1 MGKIFSQ
8 INKKW
13 IAGILAALGIGGAGY
28 GTANLG
34 AVISSGDYQIVSGVR
49 GYITKT
55 DPTVLPPDILVSGS
69 QNVIINDQER
79 VESRAGYELSG
90 QASTSAQ
97 AVEAAPEWLHSEANT
112 TASAEY
118 LLRQV
123 GGILQFSTSTAFL
136 DLFEQG
142 TTTKP
147 IRFTTAWSATELM
160 DVLLFV
166 NASSTL
172 FEWSGGLGSVSATT
186 SNTIVLN
193 EVIGESRFF
202 LGGTRQLR
210 GRNTGVGFTT
220 YTYTGIS
227 GSTFTGISPD
237 PSNTFDAN
245 AVVVQAIRS
254 NVNTPSPN
262 FVSDTIKTLNNQV
275 WMGSE
280 NSRRVYVS
288 KDTSYTDFTFSSPRV
303 PGEGAL
309 LTLDDT
315 TIGFESPDDEKML
328 VFSGKDRIY
337 QVTFEVSPG
346 SAADREVPRVR
357 PLLVSSGQGALSQ
370 ELIGKIKQAIVWVS
384 NNKEL
389 VELGQVEN
397 LPSSQ
402 AVAISDPIK
411 PDFAN
416 AAFTNG
422 EIEFWRN
429 NIFITAAD
437 IGETAVGICGF
448 IVWPLPV

>member
-97 AVEAAPEWLHSEANT
+97 AVLSDFVWKHSGATSTAP
-112 TASAEY
+112 AEY

-123 GGILQFSTSTAFL
+123 GGTLQFSTSTAFL

-142 TTTKP
+142 TTIKP

-193 EVIGESRFF
+193 EIIGESRFF
-202 LGGTRQLR
+202 LAGTRQLR
-210 GRNTGVGFTT
+210 VRNTSGGFTT
-220 YTYTGIS
+220 YTYTGTS
-227 GSTFTGISPD
+227 GNSTFTGVTPD
-237 PSNTFDAN
+237 PSNDFDE
-245 AVVVQAIRS
+245 
-254 NVNTPSPN
+254 
-262 FVSDTIKTLNNQV
+262 D
-275 WMGSE
+275 
-280 NSRRVYVS
+280 
-288 KDTSYTDFTFSSPRV
+288 
-303 PGEGAL
+303 
-309 LTLDDT
+309 
-315 TIGFESPDDEKML
+315 
-328 VFSGKDRIY
+328 
-337 QVTFEVSPG
+337 
-346 SAADREVPRVR
+346 
-357 PLLVSSGQGALSQ
+357 
-370 ELIGKIKQAIVWVS
+370 
-384 NNKEL
+384 
-389 VELGQVEN
+389 
-397 LPSSQ
+397 
-402 AVAISDPIK
+402 
-411 PDFAN
+411 
-416 AAFTNG
+416 
-422 EIEFWRN
+422 
-429 NIFITAAD
+429 
-437 IGETAVGICGF
+437 
-448 IVWPLPV
+448 

>member
-1 MGKIFSQ
+1 MGKIFSSV
-8 INKKW
+8 NKKW

-69 QNVIINDQER
+69 QNVIINDQEKLETR
-79 VESRAGYELSG
+79 SGYALSG

-97 AVEAAPEWLHSEANT
+97 GILSDFVWKHSGATSTAP
-112 TASAEY
+112 AEY

-123 GGILQFSTSTAFL
+123 GGVHQFSTSTAFL

-147 IRFTTAWSATELM
+147 IRFTTVWSATELM

-202 LGGTRQLR
+202 LSGTRQLR
-210 GRNTGVGFTT
+210 IINATTT

-227 GSTFTGISPD
+227 GSTFTGVTPV
-237 PSNTFDAN
+237 PSNDFDVN
-245 AVVVQAIRS
+245 AVVAQAVRS